1 MKNFYNIF
9 CFLILSLL
17 SSQTVNA
24 QSIVFD
30 MHTSAT
36 NNTICRNEPFT
47 LFMTPTQTIRYVFQY
62 SENGG
67 PWIDYTNLSSDVS
80 AGTEVSQSIT
90 LVASTQF
97 RVYYTTN
104 TSVGSSPNTVDPTT
118 ISITVNQ
125 LPSITPI
132 TASITTVCQN
142 SDITFANATSNGV
155 WTSSNTGVA
164 SVGAATGIV
173 HGVDQGN
180 ALIKYTV
187 TDAITGCKNQVAKPV
202 TINPTPIISSYPDA
216 VCSGIQYSQIPSGLN
231 TSGAIF
237 NWGMPTTNAPNA
249 GDLTGMAAGASQ
261 SNVNALLVNNTISVI
276 AASYSITAT
285 KGACTSAPFILTLSV
300 TPKPYIANRVDPAC
314 SGASFIVT
322 PTNGGGNIVP
332 VGITYSWSTPTLSSG
347 LTGGVASG
355 AGSPTSIS
363 GLLNNSTNGTLSAT
377 YVVSTYNAGCAG
389 STFTETIIVN
399 PTPNIVADQYAT
411 ICSNA
416 AFSIPLTN
424 GANIVPIGTTYSWLA
439 PGISGINGFQAGVNA
454 SVISGTLSNT
464 TNTTISNILYTVQP
478 TAGACSG
485 NYFNVYVTVNPV
497 PVISDI
503 GPTQTGS
510 GSPFN
515 FVIAGSIVPVGT
527 TFSWTTPSMPNGLTG
542 GVASGVPSPTSL
554 TGTLTNPTGA
564 ALNALYT
571 ITPTYLNCTG
581 NAFVYT
587 VRVYPKPIIG
597 LKTLTAICSGQSFVV
612 SLTDN
617 VDGDVIPAGTTYSW
631 NAPLVAGITGTA
643 TGTAVGTISGT
654 LNNITNYPIV
664 VSYSVIPYANPQSGD
679 PFTIKIT
686 VNPLPVGS
694 IVVAENSGLQNN
706 DNIICSNSSATF
718 TSVPVVGLLTDYEY
732 TWSVPVSA
740 SAPGNVPS
748 FTSSFSGTYSLSI
761 KTINTGCVSAVQTS
775 TTLTVNTIPNVGTI
789 SSTSNSVCVGASL
802 QLNTVGDNG
811 GATPYTYNWTY
822 PSPSIVSGA
831 ASTNTS
837 TVILSGVNAGNGN
850 ITYNILDQVGCYSN
864 SSAPFNVTVYANPLL
879 PSVTPVNVVYDGLS
893 HQLIANPATAPVGT
907 DVIEW
912 YAASSGGAAI
922 NPIPS
927 HTNAV
932 STSYWAQAKNNTT
945 GCVNNNRVNE
955 TIIISQKGLVITAN
969 DFQKIYDRI
978 VYSGGN
984 GVSFTD
990 PVTGVGPGFVNG
1002 ETIAVLGGSLTY
1014 AGTSQN
1020 KIAAGT
1026 YSIIPGGL
1034 TSSNYNISFVAGTL
1048 TITKK
1053 LISISGATVADKIYD
1068 ATDVANLSGGTL
1080 NDLILADL
1088 PNVTLNRSAKFSSKN
1103 VGANL
1108 VITSVSTLSGS
1119 AASNYSLD
1127 QTINLTATITPK
1139 HINTI
1144 GVSTVDKIYDGTN
1157 TAPFTG
1163 GGFLAAIAPG
1173 TGTSS
1178 DYKPYL
1184 NDNIV
1189 LVPSGY
1195 FSTKDVGNNITIT
1208 STSSITGTNKNN
1220 YILDQPILTSR
1231 NITRKSLQMIGLSVP
1246 SPKIY
1251 DGTTSSAVTGTPSL
1265 LASEAPGNG
1274 TVNDGKSYSNDV
1286 VSIIGTPVG
1295 TYNSKNV
1302 ATANSVNFSGLSLT
1316 GANAG
1321 NYALV
1326 IQSAVTSSIL
1336 TKNLTMFG
1344 LSVASKVYDGST
1356 ASVVNG
1362 TAQLQATENPN
1373 TGTANDG
1380 KPYTG
1385 DVVSIAGTP
1394 IGTYNNK
1401 TVLLATN
1408 VTFSGLALTGSQA
1421 SNYSFTI
1428 QSNALSNIT
1437 PKHINAINITT
1448 ANKIYDGTT
1457 AASVTG
1463 GSFIAAITAGTGTS
1477 NDKTPYINDNIVLVP
1492 SGYFVTK
1499 EAANNIAITSSSTIA
1514 GTDKDNYILDQPTLI
1529 SRNITPKIL
1538 RMNGLS
1544 VSALKIYDGTT
1555 SSLVAGTPAL
1565 LVSEAPG
1572 TGNVNDGKSYT
1583 NDIVSITGT
1592 PIGTFNSKNVNAAN
1606 SVSFSGLGLTGA
1618 NAGNYFLLIQSA
1630 VTSNILPKNLT
1641 MHGLSVSASKE
1652 YDGNTSSVVNGTA
1665 QLETS
1670 ENPNTGTTDDGKPY
1684 TGDNVSIAGT
1694 PIGTYNSFAVATASY
1709 VSFSGLSL
1717 TGSESSNY
1725 TFTIQGN
1732 APSNITPKN
1741 IKVVADPQIKIYGN
1755 ADPLYTYVNDPLVAG
1770 DSFTGLLT
1778 RNPGENAG
1786 VYQINLGTLSLGSNY
1801 AINYVPNNLTITR
1814 ASIILI
1820 PDVINRTY
1828 GDLPLPASFVTS
1840 NFKAIGLQNGEVINT
1855 ITLYPSS
1862 GPGSGN
1868 DIKDGVGNYIG
1879 VVKAGLPNTGTINLA
1894 NYRIEFY
1901 NADIIIGKLPITIT
1915 ADPKQKRMSQS
1926 DPLFTYQISRP
1937 LIVGDVF
1944 TGALARMPG
1953 ETVGFYPIL
1962 QGDLAINDNYDINYL
1977 SADLEILTIER
1988 VLVIPNAFTPN
1999 NDGLNDVLKV
2009 MHNSTIVSINY
2020 FRVFNRAGN
2029 LIYETKNMN
2038 EGWDG
2043 KINGSIADADAYYWI
2058 VEYNTWDT
2066 KVFKVKGSTL
2076 LIK

>member
-1 MKNFYNIF
+1 LTNYQQSKAQVVYEMH
-9 CFLILSLL
+9 
-17 SSQTVNA
+17 SS
-24 QSIVFD
+24 S
-30 MHTSAT
+30 S
-36 NNTICRNEPFT
+36 NNTICSNEQLT
-47 LFMTPTQTIRYVFQY
+47 LFMTPLQNIRFIFKY
-62 SENGG
+62 STDGGLNFYPYTPVNLPSNG
-67 PWIDYTNLSSDVS
+67 T
-80 AGTEVSQSIT
+80 AGTT
-90 LVASTQF
+90 VALSNISLSVNTQF
-97 RVYYTTN
+97 KVYYTTDLSN
-104 TSVGSSPNTVDPTT
+104 GSIPNTLDSYT
-118 ISITVNQ
+118 INITVNPI
-125 LPSITPI
+125 PSISTI
-132 TASITTVCQN
+132 TYTSSSVCQN
-142 SDITFANATSNGV
+142 SNITYSNTTASGV
-155 WTSSNTGVA
+155 WSSTNPSVA
-164 SVGAATGIV
+164 TIGASSGIIN
-173 HGVDQGN
+173 GITPGISF
-180 ALIKYTV
+180 IKYIV
-187 TDAITGCKNQVAKPV
+187 TDAVTGCSNQDAKLV
-202 TINPTPIISSYPDA
+202 TVNPTPIISSYSDA
-216 VCSGIQYSQIPSGLN
+216 VCSGIQYSKIPSGLN

-332 VGITYSWSTPTLSSG
+332 VDITYSWSTPTLSSG

-389 STFTETIIVN
+389 STFTETINVN
-399 PTPNIVADQYAT
+399 PTPNIVANQYAT
-411 ICSNA
+411 ICSNT

-424 GANIVPIGTTYSWLA
+424 GSNIVPTGTTYSWLA

-503 GPTQTGS
+503 GPTQAGS
-510 GSPFN
+510 RSPFN
-515 FVIAGSIVPVGT
+515 FAITGSIVPVGT
-527 TFSWTTPSMPNGLTG
+527 TYSWATPSMQNGLTG

-554 TGTLTNPTGA
+554 TGTLTNPTGV

-587 VRVYPKPIIG
+587 VKVYPKPIIG
-597 LKTLTAICSGQSFVV
+597 VKNLTPICSGQSFVV

-631 NAPLVAGITGTA
+631 NAPIVAGITGTA
-643 TGTAVGTISGT
+643 TGTAAGTISGT

-664 VSYSVIPYANPQSGD
+664 VSYSVIPFANPQTGD
-679 PFTIKIT
+679 PFTINIT
-686 VNPLPVGS
+686 VNPLPISS
-694 IVVAENSGLQNN
+694 ITVAENSGLQSN

-740 SAPGNVPS
+740 TAPGNVTS
-748 FTSSFSGTYSLSI
+748 FTSSTSGTYSLSI

-775 TTLTVNTIPNVGTI
+775 TTLTVNMIPNVGTI
-789 SSTSNSVCVGASL
+789 SSTSNTVCVGASL
-802 QLNTVGDNG
+802 PLNTVGDNG
-811 GATPYTYNWTY
+811 GVTPYTYNWTY
-822 PSPSIVSGA
+822 PSPSIASGA

-837 TVILSGVNAGNGN
+837 TVSLSGVNAGNGN

-879 PSVTPVNVVYDGLS
+879 PIVTPVNVVYDGRS
-893 HQLIANPATAPVGT
+893 HQVIANPAAAPVGT

-912 YAASSGGAAI
+912 YAASSGGVAI

-927 HTNAV
+927 HTNV
-932 STSYWAQAKNNTT
+932 ISTSYWAQAKNNTT

-955 TIIISQKGLVITAN
+955 AIIISQKGLVITAN
-969 DFQKIYDRI
+969 DYQKQYDRI
-978 VYSGGN
+978 AYSGGN
-984 GVSFTD
+984 GISFTD
-990 PVTGVGPGFVNG
+990 PATGVGPGFVNG
-1002 ETIAVLGGSLTY
+1002 ETITVLGGSLTY
-1014 AGTSQN
+1014 IGTSQN

-1026 YSIIPGGL
+1026 YSIIPTGL

-1053 LISISGATVADKIYD
+1053 VISISGATVADKIYD
-1068 ATDVANLSGGTL
+1068 ATDVATLSGGSL
-1080 NDLILADL
+1080 SGLILADI

-1108 VITSVSTLSGS
+1108 AITSVSTLSGT
-1119 AASNYSLD
+1119 AAANYILL
-1127 QTINLTATITPK
+1127 QPTNLTATITAK
-1139 HINTI
+1139 HIDAVGI
-1144 GVSTVDKIYDGTN
+1144 VTVNKVYDGTTN
-1157 TAPFTG
+1157 ATVSG
-1163 GGFLAAIAPG
+1163 GGFISSIAPG
-1173 TGTSS
+1173 TGLSS
-1178 DYKPYL
+1178 DKTPYL

-1189 LVPSGY
+1189 LIPSGY
-1195 FSTKDVGNNITIT
+1195 FVSKDVANNISIIST
-1208 STSSITGTNKNN
+1208 STITGTDKNN

-1231 NITRKSLQMIGLSVP
+1231 NITRKSLQMIGLIVP

-1251 DGTTSSAVTGTPSL
+1251 DGNTFSVVTGAPSL
-1265 LASEAPGNG
+1265 LVSEVPGNG
-1274 TVNDGKSYSNDV
+1274 TVNDGKAYTNDI
-1286 VSIIGTPVG
+1286 VSITGTPIG

-1302 ATANSVNFSGLSLT
+1302 AAANSVSFSGLSLT

-1321 NYALV
+1321 NYTLV

-1336 TKNLTMFG
+1336 PKNLTMFG
-1344 LSVASKVYDGST
+1344 LSVPASKVYDGT
-1356 ASVVNG
+1356 NTSVVNG
-1362 TAQLQATENPN
+1362 TAQLQAAENPN
-1373 TGTANDG
+1373 TGTTDDG
-1380 KPYTG
+1380 KPYLG
-1385 DVVSIAGTP
+1385 DNVSIAGTLV
-1394 IGTYNNK
+1394 GTYNNK
-1401 TVLLATN
+1401 TVLLASN
-1408 VTFSGLALTGSQA
+1408 VAFSGLTLTGSQA

-1437 PKHINAINITT
+1437 PKHINAIDITT
-1448 ANKIYDGTT
+1448 TNKIYDGTT
-1457 AASVTG
+1457 AAIVTG
-1463 GSFIAAITAGTGTS
+1463 GSFIAAITSGTGTS

-1492 SGYFVTK
+1492 SGYFLSKDV
-1499 EAANNIAITSSSTIA
+1499 ADNIAITSSSTIA
-1514 GTDKDNYILDQPTLI
+1514 GIDKDNYILDQPILT
-1529 SRNITPKIL
+1529 SRNITPKKVS
-1538 RMNGLS
+1538 MNGLS
-1544 VSALKIYDGTT
+1544 VPAPKIYDGTT
-1555 SSLVAGTPAL
+1555 SSVVTGTPTL

-1606 SVSFSGLGLTGA
+1606 SVSFSGLSLTGA
-1618 NAGNYFLLIQSA
+1618 NAGNYSLLIQSA

-1641 MHGLSVSASKE
+1641 MLGLSVPASKV
-1652 YDGNTSSVVNGTA
+1652 YDGTNTSVVNGTA
-1665 QLETS
+1665 QLQAA
-1670 ENPNTGTTDDGKPY
+1670 ENPNTGTTEDGKPY
-1684 TGDNVSIAGT
+1684 IGDNVSIAGT
-1694 PIGTYNSFAVATASY
+1694 PVGTYNSFAVATASY

-1717 TGSESSNY
+1717 TGVESSNY
-1725 TFTIQGN
+1725 TFTIQAN
-1732 APSNITPKN
+1732 APSIITPKN
-1741 IKVVADPQIKIYGN
+1741 IKVVADPQTKIYGN
-1755 ADPLYTYVNDPLVAG
+1755 VDPSFTFVSDPLLAG
-1770 DSFTGLLT
+1770 DSFTCILT
-1778 RNPGENAG
+1778 RDPGENAG
-1786 VYQINLGTLSLGSNY
+1786 VYQINISTLSLGSNY
-1801 AINYVPNNLTITR
+1801 AITYVPNYLTITR
-1814 ASIILI
+1814 ASITLI

-1828 GDLPLPASFVTS
+1828 GDLPLPTSFGTS
-1840 NFKAIGLQNGEVINT
+1840 NFKVIGLQNGEVINS
-1855 ITLYPSS
+1855 ITLYTPT

-1868 DIKDGVGNYIG
+1868 DLKDGVGNYIG

-1915 ADPKQKRMSQS
+1915 ADPMQKRMLQL

-1937 LIVGDVF
+1937 LVVGDVF
-1944 TGALARMPG
+1944 TGRLTRMPG
-1953 ETVGFYPIL
+1953 EAVGFYPIL
-1962 QGDLAINDNYDINYL
+1962 LGDLAINDNYDINYF
-1977 SADLEILTIER
+1977 SADLEILTTEK

-2009 MHNSTIVSINY
+2009 MHNSTIVSISY
-2020 FRVFNRAGN
+2020 FRIFNRAGN

-2058 VEYNTWDT
+2058 VEYNTWDN

>member
-1 MKNFYNIF
+1 MSNKIFAQPTIVRDFAASNNSGSTYGTNI
-9 CFLILSLL
+9 
-17 SSQTVNA
+17 A
-24 QSIVFD
+24 
-30 MHTSAT
+30 
-36 NNTICRNEPFT
+36 ICINSPFT
-47 LFMTPTQTIRYVFQY
+47 LKFTPRVNLKYYIYKSTD
-62 SENGG
+62 GG
-67 PWIDYTNLSSDVS
+67 TTWT
-80 AGTEVSQSIT
+80 
-90 LVASTQF
+90 ST
-97 RVYYTTN
+97 TT
-104 TSVGSSPNTVDPTT
+104 D
-118 ISITVNQ
+118 
-125 LPSITPI
+125 PSITYAGI
-132 TASITTVCQN
+132 TVLSYPAFSVDTKLRVFYTTDYQTDGVPLSSYTFSNEIITLTVNPTPVVSNVSLGQATICQN
-142 SDITFANATSNGV
+142 STTIASNATSNGI
-155 WTSSNTGVA
+155 WSSDDLNVA
-164 SVGAATGIV
+164 TVNQSGLVTGIS
-173 HGVDQGN
+173 QGL
-180 ALIKYTV
+180 AQISYTV
-187 TDAITGCKNQVAKPV
+187 TDNNNCV
-202 TINPTPIISSYPDA
+202 TSKSDFVTVNPTPMIASFPDA
-216 VCSGIQYSQIPSGLN
+216 VCSGIQYSKIPSGLN

-285 KGACTSAPFILTLSV
+285 KGACTSAPFILILSV

-389 STFTETIIVN
+389 STFTETINVN
-399 PTPNIVADQYAT
+399 PTPNIVANQYAT
-411 ICSNA
+411 ICSNT

-424 GANIVPIGTTYSWLA
+424 GANIVPTGTTYSWLA
-439 PGISGINGFQAGVNA
+439 PGISGINGFQAGVNV

-503 GPTQTGS
+503 GPTQAGS
-510 GSPFN
+510 RSPFN
-515 FVIAGSIVPVGT
+515 YAITGSIVPVGT
-527 TFSWTTPSMPNGLTG
+527 TYSWATPSMQNGLTG

-554 TGTLTNPTGA
+554 TGTLTNPTGV

-587 VRVYPKPIIG
+587 VKVYPKPIIG
-597 LKTLTAICSGQSFVV
+597 VKNLTPICSGQSFVV

-664 VSYSVIPYANPQSGD
+664 VTYVVTPFANPQSGD
-679 PFTIKIT
+679 PFNITIT
-686 VNPLPVGS
+686 VNPLPVSS
-694 IVVAENSGLQNN
+694 IVVNDNSGLQNN
-706 DNIICSNSSATF
+706 DRIICSDASATF
-718 TSVPVVGLLTDYEY
+718 YSVPAVGLLTDYDY
-732 TWSVPVSA
+732 TWTVPA
-740 SAPGNVPS
+740 AATAPGNVAS
-748 FTSSFSGTYSLSI
+748 FTSSKAGTYSLSI
-761 KTINTGCVSAVQTS
+761 TNKTTGCISAVQTS
-775 TTLTVNTIPNVGTI
+775 TSLTVNTIPNVGTI

-1208 STSSITGTNKNN
+1208 STSSITGTDKNN
-1220 YILDQPILTSR
+1220 YILDQPVLTAR
-1231 NITRKSLQMIGLSVP
+1231 NITAKSLNMIGLAVTA
-1246 SPKIY
+1246 PKIY
-1251 DGTTSSAVTGTPSL
+1251 DATTKATVTGTPAL
-1265 LASEAPGNG
+1265 LSAELPGAG
-1274 TVNDGKSYSNDV
+1274 TVNDGKPYTIDI
-1286 VSIIGTPVG
+1286 VSVAGTPIGTFN
-1295 TYNSKNV
+1295 TKDV
-1302 ATANSVNFSGLSLT
+1302 ATANSVSFSGLSLT
-1316 GANAG
+1316 GSNAG
-1321 NYALV
+1321 NYLLV
-1326 IQSAVTSSIL
+1326 VQSAVASNIL
-1336 TKNLTMFG
+1336 PKNLTMFG
-1344 LSVASKVYDGST
+1344 LTVPASKVYDGST

-1401 TVLLATN
+1401 TVLLASN

-1665 QLETS
+1665 QLETA

-1694 PIGTYNSFAVATASY
+1694 PIGTYNSFAVTTASY